1 LAVHGNEL
9 VYMQRIRIFMKKADQ
24 GSGLVLLVIA
34 GFISWGSI
42 SLPYGNIHN
51 PGPGFFPLWL
61 GIILGTMA
69 VGLVLKSTWQKEKAK
84 LLQDILSEE
93 VRWGKVFFV
102 LMALILYA
110 YLMNFFGF
118 LIVTFLLMAFLLY
131 FIEPHPWKTVVG
143 WTLIGAFG
151 SYLIFEVW
159 MKLRLPK
166 GFLGI

>member
-1 LAVHGNEL
+1 MKVS
-9 VYMQRIRIFMKKADQ
+9 MKKADQ

-34 GFISWGSI
+34 GFITWGSL

-61 GIILGTMA
+61 GMILGAMA
-69 VGLVLKSTWQKEKAK
+69 VGLILKSTRQKEDAK
-84 LLQDILSEE
+84 LLQDILSEK
-93 VRWGKVFFV
+93 VRWEKVFLV
-102 LMALILYA
+102 LIALILYGS
-110 YLMNFFGF
+110 LMNYFGF
-118 LIVTFLLMAFLLY
+118 LIVTFLLLAFLLY

-151 SYLIFEVW
+151 AYLIFEVW